1 MRISVSYLLYAMN
14 KLRLSAYTHTPSGIP
29 KLKLWLSLS
38 ILYYFS
44 QVLPLL
50 TLVRSQTQSK
60 HCVWLHSALRLRN
73 ALHFYPHRG
82 IKSHVHAAAFYDFKP
97 FPLSINTVGATLC
110 GRPFMFRNIK
120 REKNIAFGY
129 PKAEALA
136 QFVHSALFFSS
147 PAAAHACS
155 LSINTVKS
163 W

>member
-1 MRISVSYLLYAMN
+1 MANGYAH
-14 KLRLSAYTHTPSGIP
+14 AC
-29 KLKLWLSLS
+29 SLS
-38 ILYYFS
+38 NAK
-44 QVLPLL
+44 QVSRLAF
-50 TLVRSQTQSK
+50 
-60 HCVWLHSALRLRN
+60 HSALRLRKQRVVS
-73 ALHFYPHRG
+73 YPHRG

-155 LSINTVKS
+155 RKRCSKIILLHLLRLYIKS
-163 W
+163 GDIYLFSKRL